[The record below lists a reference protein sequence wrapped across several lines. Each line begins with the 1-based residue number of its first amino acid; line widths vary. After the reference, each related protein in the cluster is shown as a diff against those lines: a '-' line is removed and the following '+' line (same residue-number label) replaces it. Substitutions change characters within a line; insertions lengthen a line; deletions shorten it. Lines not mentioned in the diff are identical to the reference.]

1 MINSCKFN
9 YWLNFERILVRKKEI
24 EMKFRLLIMML
35 GLLLAAPGFTSA
47 NVEMP
52 DASEKQAEKRTVP
65 GSQDKEGDKESD
77 ECDCEKQEHSHK
89 HWQAKMVEREQKL
102 LAWVDQYTPDKKAEW
117 TKVLAEKKELR
128 TKWQSPENAQKLEK
142 WKQEKM
148 AKIQELKKQLDE
160 GKITKEEFVQ
170 RAHGGKAMGPW
181 KTFHELKAA
190 VETKNDKRAAELL
203 NQLLEQSK
211 QHNEK
216 IKAML
221 AE

>member
-1 MINSCKFN
+1 
-9 YWLNFERILVRKKEI
+9 
-24 EMKFRLLIMML
+24 MKTRLLIMML
-35 GLLLAAPGFTSA
+35 GFFLAMPGFTSA
-47 NVEMP
+47 NLQTP
-52 DASEKQAEKRTVP
+52 DNSEKQGEKSTVP
-65 GSQDKEGDKESD
+65 GSQDKAEDKESE

-89 HWQAKMVEREQKL
+89 NWQAKMAEREQNL
-102 LAWVDQYTPDKKAEW
+102 LAWVDQYTPEKKSEW

-128 TKWQSPENAQKLEK
+128 NKWLSPENAQKREK

-148 AKIQELKKQLDE
+148 AKIQELKKQLDA

-170 RAHGGKAMGPW
+170 KAHGGKAMGNW
-181 KTFHELKAA
+181 KTYHDLKVA
-190 VETKNDKRAAELL
+190 VETKNDQQAAALL

>member
-1 MINSCKFN
+1 
-9 YWLNFERILVRKKEI
+9 
-24 EMKFRLLIMML
+24 MKFRLLAMML
-35 GLLLAAPGFTSA
+35 GLLLAMPGFTSA
-47 NVEMP
+47 NVQTP
-52 DASEKQAEKRTVP
+52 NDSEKQAEKRPVP
-65 GSQDKEGDKESD
+65 GSQDKEADKGSE

-89 HWQAKMVEREQKL
+89 DWQAKTLEREQKL
-102 LAWVDQYTPDKKAEW
+102 LVWVDQYTPDKKAEW

-128 TKWQSPENAQKLEK
+128 TKWLSPENAQKREK

-170 RAHGGKAMGPW
+170 KAHGGKAMGHW

-190 VETKNDKRAAELL
+190 VEAKNYKQAADLL

>member
-1 MINSCKFN
+1 
-9 YWLNFERILVRKKEI
+9 
-24 EMKFRLLIMML
+24 MKFRMIIIML
-35 GLLLAAPGFTSA
+35 GLLLVMPGFTSA
-47 NVEMP
+47 NVQTP
-52 DASEKQAEKRTVP
+52 DANEKQTDNRPSLGSNEKENT
-65 GSQDKEGDKESD
+65 E
-77 ECDCEKQEHSHK
+77 ECDCENQEHTHK
-89 HWQAKMVEREQKL
+89 DWQAKMAEREQKL

-128 TKWQSPENAQKLEK
+128 NKWLSPENAEKREK

-170 RAHGGKAMGPW
+170 KAHGGKMMGNW
-181 KTFHELKAA
+181 KTFHDLKGA
-190 VETKNDKRAAELL
+190 VEARNDKRSAELL

-216 IKAML
+216 IKAMI

>member
-1 MINSCKFN
+1 
-9 YWLNFERILVRKKEI
+9 
-24 EMKFRLLIMML
+24 MKLRLLMMVL
-35 GLLLAAPGFTSA
+35 GLLFAMPGFTSA
-47 NVEMP
+47 NVQTP
-52 DASEKQAEKRTVP
+52 DSNGKSAEKSPEP
-65 GSQDKEGDKESD
+65 GSQEKEGDKDSE

-89 HWQAKMVEREQKL
+89 HWQAKMAEREQKL

-128 TKWQSPENAQKLEK
+128 NKWLSPENAEK
-142 WKQEKM
+142 RENWKQEKM
-148 AKIQELKKQLDE
+148 ARIQELKKQLDE

-170 RAHGGKAMGPW
+170 KAHGGKAMGNW

-190 VETKNDKRAAELL
+190 VEAKNDKQAKELL

>member
-1 MINSCKFN
+1 
-9 YWLNFERILVRKKEI
+9 L
-24 EMKFRLLIMML
+24 KFRLLITFL
-35 GLLLAAPGFTSA
+35 GLLLAMPGFISA
-47 NVEMP
+47 NVHTP
-52 DASEKQAEKRTVP
+52 DSSEKPAEKRPVP
-65 GSQDKEGDKESD
+65 GSQEKEGDKDSE

-89 HWQAKMVEREQKL
+89 HWQAKMLEREQKL

-117 TKVLAEKKELR
+117 TKVLTEKKELR
-128 TKWQSPENAQKLEK
+128 NKWLSPENAEKREK

-148 AKIQELKKQLDE
+148 ANIQELKKQLDE

-170 RAHGGKAMGPW
+170 KAHGGKTMGHW

-190 VETKNDKRAAELL
+190 VEAKDDKQARELL

>member
-1 MINSCKFN
+1 M
-9 YWLNFERILVRKKEI
+9 VMMKKR
-24 EMKFRLLIMML
+24 MLIIVL
-35 GLLLAAPGFTSA
+35 GLLLAIPGWVSA
-47 NVEMP
+47 NVEVP
-52 DASEKQAEKRTVP
+52 DANGKQTEKPVP
-65 GSQDKEGDKESD
+65 GSQDKEDTE
-77 ECDCEKQEHSHK
+77 ECDCEKQEHMHK
-89 HWQAKMVEREQKL
+89 NWQAKMAEREQKL

-128 TKWQSPENAQKLEK
+128 NKWLSPENAEKREK

-148 AKIQELKKQLDE
+148 SKIQELKKQLDE

-170 RAHGGKAMGPW
+170 KAHGGKAMGNW
-181 KTFHELKAA
+181 KTFHDLKAA
-190 VETKNDKRAAELL
+190 VESKNDKTSAELL
-203 NQLLEQSK
+203 NQLLDQSK

>member
-1 MINSCKFN
+1 M
-9 YWLNFERILVRKKEI
+9 V
-24 EMKFRLLIMML
+24 L
-35 GLLLAAPGFTSA
+35 GLLLAMPGFTSA
-47 NVEMP
+47 NVQTP
-52 DASEKQAEKRTVP
+52 NDSEKHAEKRP
-65 GSQDKEGDKESD
+65 APDSQDKQEDKEAE

-89 HWQAKMVEREQKL
+89 HWQAKMAEREQKL

-128 TKWQSPENAQKLEK
+128 NKWLSPENAQKREE
-142 WKQEKM
+142 WKQQKM

-160 GKITKEEFVQ
+160 GKITKEEFVEK
-170 RAHGGKAMGPW
+170 AHGGKAMGNW
-181 KTFHELKAA
+181 KTFHDLKAA
-190 VETKNDKRAAELL
+190 VDAKNDKQSAELL

-216 IKAML
+216 IKTML

>member
-1 MINSCKFN
+1 
-9 YWLNFERILVRKKEI
+9 
-24 EMKFRLLIMML
+24 MKFRLLIMVL
-35 GLLLAAPGFTSA
+35 GLLFAMPGFTSA
-47 NVEMP
+47 NVQTP
-52 DASEKQAEKRTVP
+52 DSSEKPAEKRP
-65 GSQDKEGDKESD
+65 ESGSQEKEGDKDSE

-89 HWQAKMVEREQKL
+89 HWQAKMAEREQKL

-117 TKVLAEKKELR
+117 TRVLAEKKELR
-128 TKWQSPENAQKLEK
+128 TKWLSPENAEKREK
-142 WKQEKM
+142 WKQDKM

-170 RAHGGKAMGPW
+170 KAHGGKAMGHW

-190 VETKNDKRAAELL
+190 VEAKNDKQAAELL

-216 IKAML
+216 IKVML